1 LQIKHIALHIG
12 WLWWSNIM
20 GKTSYTVAPPNEW
33 NMY

>member
-1 LQIKHIALHIG
+1 
-12 WLWWSNIM
+12 M